1 MATKFITISIEIMR
15 DPNLNQSQKFILA
28 EIEQLTT
35 LEKGCFATNLHFA
48 NLIGISKENVSKNI
62 NSLMEKGYI
71 FIEIVNGSRN
81 HTRIITLAT
90 LIRPPY
96 QIDKTPLSNR
106 QETKENIQSNKTN
119 NISIDIVSCFFN
131 ENKEIQKD
139 DKSINYLSD
148 FVTYRKKIKKPIKT
162 TANLKLYYNKLKE
175 LHIDGFD
182 IDKCIEEM
190 KTREWQMI
198 DKEYLKNRKDLK
210 VSNSK
215 VISNTSNDSVLI

>member
-1 MATKFITISIEIMR
+1 M
-15 DPNLNQSQKFILA
+15 
-28 EIEQLTT
+28 
-35 LEKGCFATNLHFA
+35 
-48 NLIGISKENVSKNI
+48 
-62 NSLMEKGYI
+62 
-71 FIEIVNGSRN
+71 
-81 HTRIITLAT
+81 
-90 LIRPPY
+90 
-96 QIDKTPLSNR
+96 
-106 QETKENIQSNKTN
+106 
-119 NISIDIVSCFFN
+119 
-131 ENKEIQKD
+131 
-139 DKSINYLSD
+139 SD
-148 FVTYRKKIKKPIKT
+148 FVTYRKQIKKPIKT

>member
-1 MATKFITISIEIMR
+1 MATKFITVSVEIMR

-81 HTRIITLAT
+81 HTRIITLT
-90 LIRPPY
+90 SLTRPPY

-106 QETKENIQSNKTN
+106 QETKDNIQSNKTN
-119 NISIDIVSCFFN
+119 NICIDIVSSFFN

-139 DKSINYLSD
+139 DKTINILSD
-148 FVTYRKKIKKPIKT
+148 FVTYRKKIKKQIKT
-162 TANLKLYYNKLKE
+162 TASLKLYYNKLKE
-175 LHIDGFD
+175 LHQDGFN
-182 IDKCIEEM
+182 IHKCIEEM
-190 KTREWQMI
+190 KIREWQMI
-198 DKEYLKNRKDLK
+198 DKEYLKNRNDLK
-210 VSNSK
+210 VINTKANYNISK
-215 VISNTSNDSVLI
+215 ESDLR